1 MAEELPVTEQEQA
14 VEQGQAGSVPG
25 AENGRWYIIHSY
37 SGQEERVKNNLEQR
51 IESLDVR
58 DRIFR
63 VEIPTEEEIEI
74 REGKRRQIQK
84 KVFPGYLLVCM
95 TMDTQTWQI
104 VRNTP
109 GVTGFVS
116 VENER
121 TGQLEPVPL
130 EASELEA
137 IFRRIESPTPRVRV
151 GFELGQN
158 VRITEGPFTDF
169 IGTVNDIFTEKGKVQ
184 VLVSFFGRETPV
196 ELDFRQVERV

>member
-14 VEQGQAGSVPG
+14 VEQTQAGNVPG

>member
-1 MAEELPVTEQEQA
+1 MAEELSVTEQEQA
-14 VEQGQAGSVPG
+14 VEQTQAGNVPG

>member
-14 VEQGQAGSVPG
+14 VEQAQAGLVPG